1 MRHNTPKVTRADA
14 LTGVQHAAQTT
25 PERVCVGID
34 VAKAWLDLALWPTG
48 ARFRVAN
55 DEAGR
60 AELIER
66 LKALGPALGRIGIEA
81 SGGIERCTVR
91 ALQAVGLPVSLLNP
105 HRVRAFAEALGQ
117 LAKTDRIDAALI
129 AQFVALLPARE
140 APPRDERRERMAEL
154 VHARAQCLEE
164 ITRIQNQAT
173 RAEEPLLERLRQ
185 RRLIQL
191 KADVVLI
198 DKRLGELAAE
208 DPAVAERARQLRTAP
223 GVGPVLAH
231 TLVALLPEL
240 GRLSGR
246 QIAAL
251 VGVAPFAKDSGTGA
265 GQRVIWGGR
274 ARGAQRAVH
283 GGAIGRALQPRD
295 PAGLRAADRQG
306 QGEEGGTGGLHAS
319 AAGHAER
326 DGARRLRLD
335 EPGRAGTPNVRALG
349 TAHGRLRAP
358 PVVRGR
364 APGSAR
370 SPGPS
375 R

>member
-14 LTGVQHAAQTT
+14 LTGLQHAAQTT
-25 PERVCVGID
+25 PERVYVGID
-34 VAKAWLDLALWPTG
+34 VAKAWLDVALWPTG

-274 ARGAQRAVH
+274 AAVRNVLYMAALSAVRFNP
-283 GGAIGRALQPRD
+283 AIRPAYERLIGKGKAKKVALVACMRRLLVMLN
-295 PAGLRAADRQG
+295 AMV
-306 QGEEGGTGGLHAS
+306 
-319 AAGHAER
+319 R
-326 DGARRLRLD
+326 DGCDWMSPDALAHRTF
-335 EPGRAGTPNVRALG
+335 EPSAPR
-349 TAHGRLRAP
+349 TAA
-358 PVVRGR
+358 
-364 APGSAR
+364 
-370 SPGPS
+370 
-375 R
+375 